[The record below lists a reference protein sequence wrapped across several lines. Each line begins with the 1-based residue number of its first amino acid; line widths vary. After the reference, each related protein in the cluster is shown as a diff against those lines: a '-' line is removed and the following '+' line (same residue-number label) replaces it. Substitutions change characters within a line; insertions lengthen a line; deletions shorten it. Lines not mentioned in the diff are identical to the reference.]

1 MFLRA
6 FATALILTSGF
17 LGNLALGQELSNPV
31 TFHLIVVNE
40 VYTNADGTEQFA
52 ELMARSDFQT
62 NLAPTRINAL
72 DATGAAT
79 TLVFDLTASFP
90 ALDNNE
96 TILLATQDVA
106 SQLGFNPDF
115 IIPPNAISLV
125 NGRVSFA
132 QDPAI
137 NTIVD
142 AVAYGNYTGSNTG
155 FGTPSVAL
163 PSDGSTSL
171 NRVVYNLITRDN
183 ATDFAVLVNSPKRN
197 DGMSGTLVG
206 VNEQQGIPSAYEL
219 HQNYPNPFNPSTT
232 ITYTVPA
239 ATYAQLSVFDVLGKQ
254 VASLVDGGVEAGT
267 HQVNFDA
274 QASGLSSGVYLY
286 RLTTPSYV
294 GTRVM
299 TIVK

>member
-254 VASLVDGGVEAGT
+254 VASLVDGRLEAGT

>member
-40 VYTNADGTEQFA
+40 VYTNADGTKQFA

-96 TILLATQDVA
+96 TILLATQAVA
-106 SQLGFNPDF
+106 SQLGFSPDF

>member
-40 VYTNADGTEQFA
+40 VYTNADGTKQFA

-239 ATYAQLSVFDVLGKQ
+239 ATYAELSVFDVLGKQ

-286 RLTTPSYV
+286 RLATPSYV

>member
-239 ATYAQLSVFDVLGKQ
+239 ATYAELSVFDVLGKQ

-286 RLTTPSYV
+286 RLATPSYV